1 MTQLVQAV
9 TTGLLVGLSYAV
21 LGVGFSLTWGAT
33 GVINASHTMVAVIGA
48 YLGYFALAWFGVDP
62 IIALVVILPLFFVCG
77 WGFFEGL
84 IRPLK
89 KRMRVVGLSSVVLTL
104 GVALVLESLTKLAA
118 TANPRLLQTAY
129 TSRSFP
135 IGPARVGGG
144 PAMAAII
151 SLVVIA
157 ALVGFRQRTYL
168 GRAMRAL
175 EQEPEGAA
183 LTGIDVRLTSG
194 VATGVGFAT
203 AGAAGVALSMIYAFS
218 PTSYLPWLVFT
229 FLVVILGGV
238 GTVLGVSLAG
248 LFAGLAVS
256 LASLVIPFVWANLV
270 LFVLLIL
277 VLLVRPTGLLRR

>member
-1 MTQLVQAV
+1 MTELVQAV
-9 TTGLLVGLSYAV
+9 TTGLLVGMSYAV

-33 GVINASHTMVAVIGA
+33 GAINASHTMVVVIGA
-48 YLGYFALAWFGVDP
+48 YVGYFSLARFGVDP
-62 IIALVVILPLFFVCG
+62 IIALVVILPVFFLAG

-89 KRMRVVGLSSVVLTL
+89 RKMRVVGLSSVVLTL
-104 GVALVLESLTKLAA
+104 GVALILESLTTLAA
-118 TANPRLLQTAY
+118 TANPRLLQTNY
-129 TSRSFP
+129 TARSFSV
-135 IGPARVGGG
+135 GPAQVGGG
-144 PAMAAII
+144 PAVAAAI

-157 ALVGFRQRTYL
+157 LLIGFRQRTYL

-183 LTGIDVRLTSG
+183 LTGINVRLTSG
-194 VATGVGFAT
+194 VATGIGFAT

-218 PTSYLPWLVFT
+218 PASWLPWLVFT

-238 GTVLGVSLAG
+238 GTVLGVTLAG

-256 LASLVIPFVWANLV
+256 LSSLVIPFIWTNLV
-270 LFVLLIL
+270 MFVLLIL

>member
-48 YLGYFALAWFGVDP
+48 YVGYFSLTRFGVDP
-62 IIALVVILPLFFVCG
+62 VLSLVVILPVFFIAG

-89 KRMRVVGLSSVVLTL
+89 RRVRMVGMSSVVLTL
-104 GVALVLESLTKLAA
+104 GVALVLESLTKMAA

-129 TSRSFP
+129 TSKSFAL
-135 IGPARVGGG
+135 GPARVGGG
-144 PAMAAII
+144 PAVAAAI

-157 ALVGFRQRTYL
+157 LLVVFRQRSYL

-183 LTGIDVRLTSG
+183 LTGINVRATSG
-194 VATGVGFAT
+194 IATGIGFAT

-218 PTSYLPWLVFT
+218 PPSFLSWLVFT

-238 GTVLGVSLAG
+238 GTILGVTLAG

-256 LASLVIPFVWANLV
+256 LSSLVIPFIWTNLV